1 MPRSSSAS
9 GDGCS
14 LMTATNDVVGTAA
27 SWLIRLEAQT
37 TPQVWDEFQAWIEAD
52 RRNEAAFIRLRTAW
66 TRCDRFKLLRPADGR
81 VDRDVLGQLAG
92 GVLESESRARLQ
104 QFGSRALEAPPI
116 NMDRRRWLVAAGAV
130 AALGA
135 GPGLLAWLTTR
146 RYRWTYYETGMGD
159 NRQTMLSDRSSV
171 FLNTDSRVRVRLA
184 SARRDSE
191 LLRGEALFTIARD
204 KLRPFYV
211 KAAGSVVC
219 ALGTSFSVR
228 IREDRSVEVLVAD
241 GRVAIGAERHP
252 SAASPVL
259 DNSAPYASAG
269 DTVLFGQGSWTIKHP
284 SSGYIARKL
293 AWTTGRI
300 SFDGETLTEAV
311 HEFNRYNHRR
321 LEIVDPAIAQIR
333 VGGLFDATDPE
344 SFAATLEKHFGVRR
358 KRAARGNDEVI
369 RLVRSGLETIPAQ
382 P

>member
-1 MPRSSSAS
+1 
-9 GDGCS
+9 
-14 LMTATNDVVGTAA
+14 
-27 SWLIRLEAQT
+27 
-37 TPQVWDEFQAWIEAD
+37 
-52 RRNEAAFIRLRTAW
+52 
-66 TRCDRFKLLRPADGR
+66 
-81 VDRDVLGQLAG
+81 
-92 GVLESESRARLQ
+92 
-104 QFGSRALEAPPI
+104 
-116 NMDRRRWLVAAGAV
+116 MDRRRWLVAAGAL

-146 RYRWTYYETGMGD
+146 RYSWTYYETEIGD

-228 IREDRSVEVLVAD
+228 IREDRSVEVLIAD

-252 SAASPVL
+252 RSATPIL
-259 DNSAPYASAG
+259 DSSAPYASAG
-269 DTVLFGQGSWTIKHP
+269 DTVLFGEGSWVIRHP

-293 AWTTGRI
+293 AWTNGRI

-311 HEFNRYNHRR
+311 HEFNRYNRRR
-321 LEIVDPAIAQIR
+321 LAIADPAIAQIR

-344 SFAATLEKHFGVRR
+344 SFAATLEKHFGVQSIPGVQ
-358 KRAARGNDEVI
+358 GNDEVI
-369 RLVRSGLETIPAQ
+369 RLRRSGRGTTAQ